1 MKFIFWG
8 GKDIGNFVLKGL
20 IENNNIPEGIIH
32 YRDNIDQ
39 KLIEEVRFKGISILH
54 IKTFKK
60 QQEEVI
66 NFINT
71 LKVDLYISVA
81 FPFILPKEILN
92 LVKYPINIHTGAI
105 PKYRGHHP
113 ISAAFL
119 NDEPYQAA
127 TVHLMAEE
135 VDAGQIILQDFVK
148 VENEDTIFT
157 IRKKLIELSLKLIL
171 ITIKQ
176 LRNGSFYSRPQ
187 IGEVIWAPRRI
198 PEDSKIDFNKPSR
211 YLHNFFRA
219 LVDPYPNAF
228 AYSNGE
234 CVKIKKSI
242 VSNIPGVVLAALG
255 NRQYIIST
263 GDGVVFIETDLELKV
278 NDKLE

>member
-39 KLIEEVRFKGISILH
+39 KLIEEARSKGIPILH

-60 QQEEVI
+60 QQEELI

-71 LKVDLYISVA
+71 LEVDLYISVA

-119 NDEPYQAA
+119 NDESYQAT

-176 LRNGSFYSRPQ
+176 LRNGSFYPRPQ
-187 IGEVIWAPRRI
+187 IGEVIWAPRRK
-198 PEDSKIDFNKPSR
+198 PEDSKIDFAQTSR
-211 YLHNFFRA
+211 YLHNFIRA

-228 AYSNGE
+228 AYSNGK

-255 NRQYIIST
+255 NRRYIIST